1 MFLNTAITTNTTEV
15 EFIKYL
21 VQRLTEIKGI
31 TVEVPTEFESFDE
44 YITDQFTNT
53 TSGSPQFTLQF
64 WGVNIIF
71 TRNNKS
77 NTAANSYSISTNI
90 NGNIATLN
98 FCSGISLPSTSI
110 SVRSFKV
117 CVAGNDNV
125 IALYMGSCDTTNN
138 ISPFTLSA
146 VGLNVSGG
154 MTAYAISLSSG
165 TKAITTPFT
174 LSNGSSM
181 SKSDRCKY
189 LYDASDSTNIEVIK
203 SKVFLASNSTSIFYH
218 SSDLWDCSTVPEEAE
233 MVIEGNKYFSLDSH
247 TLIEV

>member
-44 YITDQFTNT
+44 YITDQFTGT
-53 TSGSPQFTLQF
+53 TSGRPQFTLQF
-64 WGVNIIF
+64 WGVNIVF
-71 TRNNKS
+71 TRNAML
-77 NTAANSYSISTNI
+77 NTASNCYLISTGI
-90 NGNIATLN
+90 NSGNQLTLN
-98 FCSGISLPSTSI
+98 FCGTSLPSTSI

-117 CVAGNDNV
+117 CVAGNDSV
-125 IALYMGSCDTTNN
+125 IALYMGSCDTNN
-138 ISPFTLSA
+138 VSPFTLSA
-146 VGLNVSGG
+146 VGFNVSGG

-165 TKAITTPFT
+165 IRAITTSFT
-174 LSNGSSM
+174 LSDGSSM

-189 LYDASDSTNIEVIK
+189 LYDASDTTNIEVIK